1 MRFEDYYHYGFL
13 CQGKQTGGNLIKIGI
28 PDNEI
33 HLYHFGY
40 KKGFY
45 LVVESVKP
53 CYLKEIEAIAYAAL
67 LILGFFSGTLH
78 LQETFIIAS
87 TNDRVYPARRTILQ
101 IIAGKH
107 LRTILCFHDKR
118 LLRIS
123 THIEKNEGTKR
134 GKPDD
139 ANNREAMEVQD
150 TAHKGRGI
158 FCHDEPF
165 ITHEPVARAPC

>member
-1 MRFEDYYHYGFL
+1 MYFADYAYYYFL
-13 CQGKQTGGNLIKIGI
+13 CQGKQAGSLIKISLPG
-28 PDNEI
+28 NKI

-40 KKGFY
+40 KNGFY
-45 LVVESVKP
+45 LVVESIKS
-53 CYLKEIEAIAYAAL
+53 CYLTEIENIAYAAL
-67 LILGFFSGTLH
+67 LTLGFLSGTLH
-78 LQETFIIAS
+78 LQEAFIIAS
-87 TNDRVYPARRTILQ
+87 KSDRYTRPVGLYY
-101 IIAGKH
+101 KS
-107 LRTILCFHDKR
+107 LRESISGQGLCFHDKR

-123 THIEKNEGTKR
+123 THIERNEGTKR

-165 ITHEPVARAPC
+165 YYP